1 MSSSVLKELT
11 SCASAA
17 NGRQTAAAS
26 GCPKPSL
33 SNRVRLQK
41 FLAACGVASRRACE
55 QWIDA
60 GRVSVNGAVI
70 REQGTSVSPDSD
82 IVMVD
87 GIRVGLQHKRY
98 FLLNKPR
105 GVLCTSRD
113 THGRS
118 TFLDLFRGVSER
130 LFTVGRLDQDS
141 EGLIVVTNDG
151 EVALALTH
159 PRYETPKV
167 YHVLLNGALDRP
179 MMDRLLSGIKTEG
192 ELYKAESVNVLNPGG
207 VEYRVVLK
215 EGKKRE
221 IRRMMTALGRE
232 VLRLR
237 RVAVGGLNL
246 GNLRTGEWRDMTAAE
261 REILFREA
269 GIGDVKSEG

>member
-1 MSSSVLKELT
+1 M
-11 SCASAA
+11 
-17 NGRQTAAAS
+17 
-26 GCPKPSL
+26 
-33 SNRVRLQK
+33 
-41 FLAACGVASRRACE
+41 ASRRACE

-70 REQGTSVSPDSD
+70 REQGTSVNPDSD

-87 GIRVGLQHKRY
+87 GTRVGLQHKRY

-167 YHVLLNGALDRP
+167 YHVLLNGALDRT
-179 MMDRLLSGIKTEG
+179 MMDRMVSGIKTEG
-192 ELYKAESVNVLNPGG
+192 ELYKAESVSVLNPGG

-221 IRRMMTALGRE
+221 IRRMVAALGRE
-232 VLRLR
+232 VVRLR

-246 GNLRTGEWRDMTAAE
+246 GNLRTGEWRDMTEAE

-269 GIGDVKSEG
+269 GVEGGEKGRVQGSGRG